1 MNSLASLVDSTLVSH
16 APFQA
21 AVREIETCFEFAREA
36 SEPICVALI
45 GPSRTGKSRVLDV
58 CERQHPKVRRED
70 GMYVPILR
78 VTTPSKPTVKGLA
91 EVLLEGLGA
100 VDATRG
106 TENERTRRVKYL
118 MRNTETRMLMIDEFQ
133 HFFDKGT
140 KLIMH
145 HVADWLKILVD
156 ETRCALVV
164 AGLPSCQTVIDSN
177 EQLAGRFHAPIL
189 MPRFSWQDLEQAGG
203 VYRDSAG
210 FPPGDGVGI
219 AVELLLLAEIRGRW
233 VDPDERVLV
242 AGNGVELIGQ
252 QRFVA
257 LHDGFPL
264 NISRDDTTVSTR
276 LLPAL
281 GQLFFLRG
289 RSIHDRSPHRQFSEA
304 VSREF
309 SPANRRNRC
318 HPGR

>member
-1 MNSLASLVDSTLVSH
+1 MNSLASLVDRTLVSH

-36 SEPICVALI
+36 SEPICIALI

-91 EVLLEGLGA
+91 EVLLEGMGA
-100 VDATRG
+100 VDTTRG
-106 TENERTRRVKYL
+106 TENERTRRVKCL
-118 MRNTETRMLMIDEFQ
+118 MHNTGTRMLMIDEFQ

-189 MPRFSWQDLEQAGG
+189 MPRFSWQDVEQREEFIGILQAFHQVLSQHFQTPEFQREAMAFRFYCATGGLERFSCYCIVYPQWANQA
-203 VYRDSAG
+203 DA
-210 FPPGDGVGI
+210 
-219 AVELLLLAEIRGRW
+219 LLAVTWARAW
-233 VDPDERVLV
+233 VRAASRLCRVRALAERSCC
-242 AGNGVELIGQ
+242 LIFDQACSMG
-252 QRFVA
+252 
-257 LHDGFPL
+257 LKSG
-264 NISRDDTTVSTR
+264 
-276 LLPAL
+276 
-281 GQLFFLRG
+281 
-289 RSIHDRSPHRQFSEA
+289 E
-304 VSREF
+304 
-309 SPANRRNRC
+309 
-318 HPGR
+318 

>member
-1 MNSLASLVDSTLVSH
+1 MNSLASLVDRTLVSH

-21 AVREIETCFEFAREA
+21 AVREIETCFEFAFEA

-91 EVLLEGLGA
+91 EVLLEGMGA

-118 MRNTETRMLMIDEFQ
+118 MRNTGTRMLMIDEFQ

-189 MPRFSWQDLEQAGG
+189 MPRFSWQDVEQ
-203 VYRDSAG
+203 REE
-210 FPPGDGVGI
+210 FIGI
-219 AVELLLLAEIRGRW
+219 LQAFHQVLSQHFQTPEFHRRANWI
-233 VDPDERVLV
+233 PDEDLAAIGVARGCVGEKGDHTRRPVQCAREGRVV
-242 AGNGVELIGQ
+242 WTG
-252 QRFVA
+252 
-257 LHDGFPL
+257 P
-264 NISRDDTTVSTR
+264 TVPSKTLRAR
-276 LLPAL
+276 LQA
-281 GQLFFLRG
+281 
-289 RSIHDRSPHRQFSEA
+289 HTD
-304 VSREF
+304 
-309 SPANRRNRC
+309 
-318 HPGR
+318 

>member
-156 ETRCALVV
+156 ETRCVLVV

-189 MPRFSWQDLEQAGG
+189 MPRFSWQDLEQ
-203 VYRDSAG
+203 REE
-210 FPPGDGVGI
+210 FIGI
-219 AVELLLLAEIRGRW
+219 LQAFHQ
-233 VDPDERVLV
+233 VLRP
-242 AGNGVELIGQ
+242 N
-252 QRFVA
+252 
-257 LHDGFPL
+257 
-264 NISRDDTTVSTR
+264 
-276 LLPAL
+276 
-281 GQLFFLRG
+281 
-289 RSIHDRSPHRQFSEA
+289 
-304 VSREF
+304 
-309 SPANRRNRC
+309 
-318 HPGR
+318 

>member
-1 MNSLASLVDSTLVSH
+1 MNSLASLVDRTLVSH

-21 AVREIETCFEFAREA
+21 AVREIETCFEFAVEA

-45 GPSRTGKSRVLDV
+45 GPARTGKSRVLDV

-91 EVLLEGLGA
+91 EILLEMGA
-100 VDATRG
+100 VDTTRG

-118 MRNTETRMLMIDEFQ
+118 MRNTGTRMLMIDEFQ

-177 EQLAGRFHAPIL
+177 EQTAGRFDVPIL
-189 MPRFSWQDLEQAGG
+189 MPRFSWQDMEQREEFIGILQAFHQVLSQHFQTPEFQREAMAFRFYCATGG
-203 VYRDSAG
+203 
-210 FPPGDGVGI
+210 
-219 AVELLLLAEIRGRW
+219 
-233 VDPDERVLV
+233 
-242 AGNGVELIGQ
+242 LIGYLTKILRRSLWQ
-252 QRFVA
+252 VVAADRKEITLEDLCDAHEKAVWCGRFPQR
-257 LHDGFPL
+257 
-264 NISRDDTTVSTR
+264 
-276 LLPAL
+276 LPKPFARS
-281 GQLFFLRG
+281 LFQ
-289 RSIHDRSPHRQFSEA
+289 HDRFDHLQPD
-304 VSREF
+304 
-309 SPANRRNRC
+309 RRRSN
-318 HPGR
+318 HD